1 MKRFLLLLSI
11 ALQLTPVVSFASFG
25 DDEIEVKVGPA
36 NSSSYGQKGNT
47 SFPVACFY
55 SPSSG
60 DVFISSSCGDEL
72 NAEVV
77 ITNQDN
83 YVSMEYD
90 VVLPGTRLFLT
101 SLSEGNYTILF
112 LLDDGRVYS
121 GRFSI

>member
-1 MKRFLLLLSI
+1 MKHFTLFLSI
-11 ALQLTPVVSFASFG
+11 ALLVAPIVSFAGS
-25 DDEIEVKVGPA
+25 DDDQVAVQIGQGTM
-36 NSSSYGQKGNT
+36 SGYGQKGNPRI
-47 SFPVACFY
+47 PVACFY

-83 YVSMEYD
+83 SVSMEYD